1 MRTMGMKK
9 GKKRRRRE
17 KEEERAFKLGAGK
30 ALL

>member
-1 MRTMGMKK
+1 MGMKK